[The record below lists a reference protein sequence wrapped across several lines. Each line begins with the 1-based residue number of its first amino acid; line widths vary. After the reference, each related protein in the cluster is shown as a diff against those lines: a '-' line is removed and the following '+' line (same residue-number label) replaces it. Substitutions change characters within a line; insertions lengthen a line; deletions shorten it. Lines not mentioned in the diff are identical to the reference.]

1 MAKVTR
7 PYKDAPA
14 EAATSITARLTP
26 DGKCGEDTRFSRA
39 DRVMG
44 KALYV
49 RVQVDGSRKW
59 VKVGTISRLHMWSE
73 KKYDLDVCID
83 ERFNVTW
90 LNSDP
95 YWKKGTKNF

>member
-59 VKVGTISRLHMWSE
+59 VKVGTISRLPCGARRNMILMFASM
-73 KKYDLDVCID
+73 
-83 ERFNVTW
+83 NG
-90 LNSDP
+90 SMSP
-95 YWKKGTKNF
+95 G